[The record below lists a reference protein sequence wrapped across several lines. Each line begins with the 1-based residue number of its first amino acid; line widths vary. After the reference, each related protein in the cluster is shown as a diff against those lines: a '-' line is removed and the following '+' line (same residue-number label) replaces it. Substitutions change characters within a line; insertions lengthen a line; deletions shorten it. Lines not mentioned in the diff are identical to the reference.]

1 MFEGQPQ
8 GEIDALMKADPEF
21 KQLYQHHKKLNKKCM
36 DAGLGV
42 LPIDDVTLG
51 QMKREKLL
59 AKQKLLRIYES
70 TLN

>member
-8 GEIDALMKADPEF
+8 SKIDALMKADPEF
-21 KQLYQHHKKLNKKCM
+21 KQLYQQHKKLNKKCM

-70 TLN
+70 ALS